1 MAPTGSPQPE
11 WVQTCPVSGLHSPW
25 RSQVLRAAQGSH
37 TLQGWGG
44 AEALFLIPGC
54 LLTRCHIYCAK
65 HSQLLLLKHLPLAW
79 QLSWDRSAFWG
90 T

>member
-11 WVQTCPVSGLHSPW
+11 WVQTCPVSGLRSPW

-44 AEALFLIPGC
+44 AEALFLIVPRSGVSPHPLPH
-54 LLTRCHIYCAK
+54 LLC
-65 HSQLLLLKHLPLAW
+65 
-79 QLSWDRSAFWG
+79 
-90 T
+90 